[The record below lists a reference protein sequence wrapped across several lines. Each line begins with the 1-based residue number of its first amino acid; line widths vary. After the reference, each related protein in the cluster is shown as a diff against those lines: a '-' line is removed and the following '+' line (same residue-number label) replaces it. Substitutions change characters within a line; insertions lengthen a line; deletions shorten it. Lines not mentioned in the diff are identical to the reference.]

1 MARLTLARTH
11 LVTGSNPIQEPIG
24 RSRKKLF
31 LLGAVFASVAIP
43 VMVGVLNVPCMWAQG
58 PPDWQTRAGGKMAFE
73 VASVK
78 PSKGAIVPSN
88 VALNPWEESGA
99 TQGSFRADAT
109 LSTYIQFA
117 YKLWP
122 SDVQTREFSRLPKW
136 VASDR
141 YSIEARAA
149 TGNPTHD
156 QMRLMVQ
163 SLLAERFQLAAHFET
178 RDVPVF
184 ELTVAKPGK
193 LGPKL
198 VPHADGPSC
207 DQPGPSPGDGLP
219 GFNCHSF
226 MAFDKP
232 GKRLVLFGSRD
243 ITIDVLA
250 AGLSILSSVLG
261 RPVINKTGLSGRFD
275 STLEW
280 AREPQGPAA
289 SDSPAPAA
297 PAGPTLI
304 EALRDQLGL
313 KIEPAKAALQILVID
328 KAERPSEN

>member
-1 MARLTLARTH
+1 
-11 LVTGSNPIQEPIG
+11 VTGSNLT
-24 RSRKKLF
+24 SRYERIRNTRF
-31 LLGAVFASVAIP
+31 LPGAFASVATLVILS
-43 VMVGVLNVPCMWAQG
+43 VLNVPSMWAQDA
-58 PPDWQTRAGGKMAFE
+58 PDWQARAGGKMAFE

-88 VALNPWEESGA
+88 VPLNPWEEYTA

-122 SDVQTREFSRLPKW
+122 SDVQSREYSRLAKW

-149 TGNPTHD
+149 PGNPTND

-178 RDVPVF
+178 RDVSAF

-198 VPHADGPSC
+198 VPHASGPPC
-207 DQPGPSPGDGLP
+207 DQPGPSPGEGLP

-226 MAFDKP
+226 MAFEKP
-232 GKRLVLFGSRD
+232 GTTLILFGSRD

-250 AGLSILSSVLG
+250 AALSTLSSVLG
-261 RPVINKTGLSGRFD
+261 RPVTNETGLNGTFD

-280 AREPQGPAA
+280 AREPRGPA
-289 SDSPAPAA
+289 SFDSPAPATL
-297 PAGPTLI
+297 AGPTLI

-313 KIEPAKAALQILVID
+313 KLEPAKAALRILVID
-328 KAERPSEN
+328 KVERPSEN

>member
-1 MARLTLARTH
+1 
-11 LVTGSNPIQEPIG
+11 VTGSNLKSRYERI
-24 RSRKKLF
+24 RKKTF
-31 LLGAVFASVAIP
+31 LASAFASVATP
-43 VMVGVLNVPCMWAQG
+43 VILAILNLHSMRAQDA
-58 PPDWQTRAGGKMAFE
+58 PDWQTRAGGKLAFE

-78 PSKGAIVPSN
+78 LSKGAVVPSN
-88 VALNPWEESGA
+88 VPLNPWDESGE

-109 LSTYIQFA
+109 LSTYVQFA

-122 SDVQTREFSRLPKW
+122 SEVQSREFSRLPKW

-141 YSIEARAA
+141 YSVEARPA
-149 TGNPTHD
+149 TGSPTND

-178 RDVPVF
+178 REVPVF
-184 ELTVAKPGK
+184 ELMVAKPGK

-198 VPHADGPSC
+198 VPHAGEPPC

-232 GKRLVLFGSRD
+232 DMLILFGSRD
-243 ITIDVLA
+243 ITIDGLA
-250 AGLSILSSVLG
+250 AALSILSSVLG
-261 RPVINKTGLSGRFD
+261 RPVMNKTGLNGRFD

-280 AREPQGPAA
+280 AREPRGPAA
-289 SDSPAPAA
+289 SASPAPVT

-313 KIEPAKAALQILVID
+313 KLEPAKAALQILVID
-328 KAERPSEN
+328 RVERPSEN